1 MFKKIVFVFSVFIF
15 IFSFTC
21 NSSFA
26 DGGVLGLTWDIPESP
41 DYPNHTYI
49 FIYERFLGGA
59 SGGSA
64 GDGVFMLKYYMPIT
78 LNKRYEH
85 YLELQYTN
93 GLLYRYNFENDEFEP
108 VYPSTVIGSNSIPG
122 YYYNEDGEPVAW
134 NDPDVFYGGFFP
146 LAANHNIHLSDD
158 TLFFWTP
165 QQSTN
170 CPHLYRL
177 PVTRMMKTLLTV
189 GGRTLGVAL
198 AIFGIVLAISSVKRW
213 IFSFLL

>member
-1 MFKKIVFVFSVFIF
+1 MFKKIVFVFSVFIL

-26 DGGVLGLTWDIPESP
+26 DGGVLGLTYNIPESP
-41 DYPNHTYI
+41 EYPNHTYI

-78 LNKRYEH
+78 LNKRSEH

-93 GLLYRYNFENDEFEP
+93 GLLYRYNTESDEFEP
-108 VYPSTVIGSNSIPG
+108 VYSSIIGSNSIPG
-122 YYYNEDGEPVAW
+122 YYYNEDREPVAW
-134 NDPDVFYGGFFP
+134 NDPDVYYAGFIP
-146 LAANHNIHLSDD
+146 LASNHNIYLNDD

-165 QQSTN
+165 QMSTN

-189 GGRTLGVAL
+189 GGRTLGIVL
-198 AIFGIVLAISSVKRW
+198 AAFGIVLGILWVKRL